1 MKKFAGIALL
11 VCVITVGVYAV
22 DDHQPQQRKFAQ
34 EHSQAISKKDNG
46 DVPPPSVAPE
56 GKPRA
61 VSREGVEY
69 LEKLRKGTPFGTAD
83 FNLQGLRAGMGARNE
98 PHIEGVRLIRLKIG
112 DIPCEW
118 VLAPGADPDLR
129 LLYLHGGGWVS
140 GSGGN
145 YLPLAADISV
155 AAKCAVLLP
164 DYRLA
169 PEHRFPAGL
178 EDCIGAHDWLI
189 ANGPSGPGPA
199 KATFIAGDSAGGNL
213 TLATLLA
220 LRDLK
225 RPLPAGGIALS
236 AATDFTLASESLK
249 TVHDPI
255 ISARTM
261 PEFRDR
267 YLEKTDPRNPL
278 ASPVFGDYRGIPP
291 LLIQVGEHE
300 MLRDDSVRV
309 AKKARSDG
317 IPVKLEV
324 WPGMVHVFQIR
335 GLPES
340 GEAIEHMAD
349 FMRSRLGVTAK
360 GKLSQPRAAAVG
372 HGDGYFRE
380 DDGLE
385 APNLNRTSD

>member
-1 MKKFAGIALL
+1 MKCSKAAVMLLFVVAVGEFAFAGNPPGPNPPVQKDSVLPLMQNNGDNPPLSAASADKPRVVSPEGIALL
-11 VCVITVGVYAV
+11 
-22 DDHQPQQRKFAQ
+22 QRL
-34 EHSQAISKKDNG
+34 SKN
-46 DVPPPSVAPE
+46 
-56 GKPRA
+56 
-61 VSREGVEY
+61 
-69 LEKLRKGTPFGTAD
+69 TPFGTTD
-83 FNLQGLRAGMGARNE
+83 FDLKGLRAGMGARQE
-98 PHIEGVRLIRLKIG
+98 PANKDIKLIHVKIG
-112 DIPCEW
+112 EIPCEW
-118 VLAPGADPDLR
+118 VLAPDADPAVR

-169 PEHRFPAGL
+169 PEHPFPAGL
-178 EDCIGAHDWLI
+178 EDCIAAHDWLI

-199 KATFIAGDSAGGNL
+199 KTTFIAGDSAGGNL

-220 LRDLK
+220 LRDRQ

-267 YLEKTDPRNPL
+267 YLEKTDPSNPL

-309 AKKARSDG
+309 AKKALADG
-317 IPVKLEV
+317 IPVKFEV

-340 GEAIEHMAD
+340 RQAIEQIAD
-349 FMRSRLGVTAK
+349 FMRS
-360 GKLSQPRAAAVG
+360 KLPK
-372 HGDGYFRE
+372 
-380 DDGLE
+380 
-385 APNLNRTSD
+385 P

>member
-1 MKKFAGIALL
+1 MKQSPAGILL
-11 VCVITVGVYAV
+11 LCVLTASTSAT
-22 DDHQPQQRKFAQ
+22 DDHQPQRQ
-34 EHSQAISKKDNG
+34 EPARALSQAIQTEKEG
-46 DVPPPSVAPE
+46 GVPTFSTAPDDTR
-56 GKPRA
+56 KT
-61 VSREGVEY
+61 VSPEAIEY
-69 LEKLRKGTPFGTAD
+69 LEQLRKGTPFGAVD
-83 FNLQGLRAGMGARNE
+83 FNLEGLRAGMGTRNE
-98 PHIEGVRLIRLKIG
+98 PQIEGVRLIQVEVG

-118 VLAPGADPDLR
+118 VVAPGADPDLR

-145 YLPLAADISV
+145 YLPLAADVSV

-178 EDCIGAHDWLI
+178 EDCVAAHDWLI

-220 LRDLK
+220 LRDRKLT
-225 RPLPAGGIALS
+225 LPAGGIAIS

-249 TVHDPI
+249 TVDDPI

-267 YLEKTDPRNPL
+267 YLEKSDPRNPL

-300 MLRDDSVRV
+300 MLRDDSIRV
-309 AKKARSDG
+309 AEKAAADG

-335 GLPES
+335 RLPES
-340 GEAIEHMAD
+340 RVAIEHIAD
-349 FMRSRLGVTAK
+349 FMQSHM
-360 GKLSQPRAAAVG
+360 PR
-372 HGDGYFRE
+372 
-380 DDGLE
+380 
-385 APNLNRTSD
+385 

>member
-1 MKKFAGIALL
+1 MKKYAGVVLL
-11 VCVITVGVYAV
+11 VCVIAVRAYAV
-22 DDHQPQQRKFAQ
+22 DDHLPQPRKTAE
-34 EHSQAISKKDNG
+34 EHSQTIPKKDDS
-46 DVPPPSVAPE
+46 DVPSFVAAPD
-56 GKPRA
+56 GKPRT
-61 VSREGVEY
+61 VSREGAEY
-69 LEKLRKGTPFGTAD
+69 LERLKKGTPFGTAD
-83 FNLQGLRAGMGARNE
+83 FNLDALRAGMGARNE
-98 PHIEGVRLIRLKIG
+98 PRIEGVKLIRLKIG
-112 DIPCEW
+112 DVPCEW

-155 AAKCAVLLP
+155 A
-164 DYRLA
+164 
-169 PEHRFPAGL
+169 
-178 EDCIGAHDWLI
+178 
-189 ANGPSGPGPA
+189 
-199 KATFIAGDSAGGNL
+199 
-213 TLATLLA
+213 
-220 LRDLK
+220 
-225 RPLPAGGIALS
+225 
-236 AATDFTLASESLK
+236 TDFTLTSESLK

-267 YLEKTDPRNPL
+267 YLEKMDPRNPL

-309 AKKARSDG
+309 AKKALADG

-340 GEAIEHMAD
+340 REAIQHIAD
-349 FMRSRLGVTAK
+349 FMRSRLPK
-360 GKLSQPRAAAVG
+360 SR
-372 HGDGYFRE
+372 
-380 DDGLE
+380 
-385 APNLNRTSD
+385 

>member
-1 MKKFAGIALL
+1 MALKSCELLIHTTYTNAGPAFDRKPDMKNTASGILWLGIVAASAYGADGPIQNGRTTE
-11 VCVITVGVYAV
+11 VRSESIHA
-22 DDHQPQQRKFAQ
+22 
-34 EHSQAISKKDNG
+34 EDN
-46 DVPPPSVAPE
+46 DKIPTPSVVVEGEPRVVSPE
-56 GKPRA
+56 GLA
-61 VSREGVEY
+61 Y
-69 LEKLRKGTPFGTAD
+69 LEKLRMGTPFGTVD
-83 FNLQGLRAGMGARNE
+83 FSLEGLRAGMGARNE
-98 PHIEGVRLIRLKIG
+98 PRVEGVQLIRTKVG

-118 VLAPGADPDLR
+118 VLAPGADPNLR

-155 AAKCAVLLP
+155 AARCAVLLP

-169 PEHRFPAGL
+169 PEHKFPAGL
-178 EDCIGAHDWLI
+178 EDCVAAHDWLVM
-189 ANGPSGPGPA
+189 NGPTVPCPA
-199 KATFIAGDSAGGNL
+199 RATFIAGDSAGGNL

-220 LRDLK
+220 LRDRK
-225 RPLPAGGIALS
+225 RTMPVGGIAIS
-236 AATDFTLASESLK
+236 PATDFTLASESLK

-267 YLEKTDPRNPL
+267 YLDQADPRNPL

-291 LLIQVGEHE
+291 LLIQAGEHE

-309 AKKARSDG
+309 ARKAAADG
-317 IPVKLEV
+317 IAVQLEV

-340 GEAIEHMAD
+340 REAIERIAAY
-349 FMRSRLGVTAK
+349 MRSRLP
-360 GKLSQPRAAAVG
+360 Q
-372 HGDGYFRE
+372 
-380 DDGLE
+380 
-385 APNLNRTSD
+385 